1 MTVSHPFKEIEVK
14 IAGARIRYQTAGE
27 GSPLLWLHGIWGESG
42 WRAHLQALSE
52 RFKVYRVDLPGYPG
66 SQKPPWIRSVKELA
80 FFMLDVLDALGLERT
95 AVAGHCLG
103 GWLGAELALLRVQ
116 RITRLALVSPLGLL
130 RDWTTSPNLFYSDP
144 TELPSYFFNDYEKCY
159 GEARHFV
166 LKDLG
171 GWSEDFLISRQGSA
185 YYAFD
190 PYLHDP
196 MLIHRLH
203 HLEMPVLAVWG
214 SEDKIVGPQH
224 GEDWVGRIG
233 ASKSV
238 IIQGAGQVPFVEEP
252 AQFQKI
258 MMDFLS

>member
-1 MTVSHPFKEIEVK
+1 MPSKVTVSHPFKEIEVK

-103 GWLGAELALLRVQ
+103 GWLGAELALLRLQ

-130 RDWTTSPNLFYSDP
+130 RDWTTPPNLFIQTP
-144 TELPSYFFNDYEKCY
+144 PNF
-159 GEARHFV
+159 RP
-166 LKDLG
+166 
-171 GWSEDFLISRQGSA
+171 ISS
-185 YYAFD
+185 
-190 PYLHDP
+190 
-196 MLIHRLH
+196 MTT
-203 HLEMPVLAVWG
+203 
-214 SEDKIVGPQH
+214 
-224 GEDWVGRIG
+224 
-233 ASKSV
+233 KSV
-238 IIQGAGQVPFVEEP
+238 TGKQGILFPRTLADG
-252 AQFQKI
+252 ARI
-258 MMDFLS
+258 S